1 MKKNSNETPKVTFL
15 IPCLN
20 EELTLPFVIREIEN
34 NFNQLDFSFE
44 ILVVDN
50 GSTDSSVSV
59 AKEMGARVT
68 KVPTPGY
75 GSALWGGFNASRGQF
90 VVMGDADGSYHFED
104 SKVMISKLEDG
115 FDFVIGNRFKGGI
128 EQGAMPFLHKYLGNP
143 VLSFLARMFYN
154 IPVRDFHCG
163 LRAFKRDKVIS
174 LELISTGMEFA
185 SEMIVKAGMAKLK
198 IVEVPVR
205 LSRDKRDRKPHLRT
219 WRDGWRHLKFLFA
232 YSPKWAFQIPA
243 FVSLGVALLPLLFSV
258 IGSSGIEFF
267 GQTLSYKTSIFSMAL
282 SILSVNFFW
291 AFVAAK
297 EVEMKYSP
305 IGLTSL
311 TGIAVAS
318 FVVMVVGFLIFLYQF
333 FDWVS
338 SGLGNQPLGSNLFI
352 GILSAFLIAI
362 GANSLSFALVIGFIR
377 INRNLTSGRT

>member
-20 EELTLPFVIREIEN
+20 EELTLPFVIREIED

-44 ILVVDN
+44 ILVADN
-50 GSTDSSVSV
+50 GSTDSSISV

-75 GSALWGGFNASRGQF
+75 GSALWGGFNASKGQF

-115 FDFVIGNRFKGGI
+115 FDFVIGDRFKGGI
-128 EQGAMPFLHKYLGNP
+128 EKGAMPFLHKYLGNP
-143 VLSFLARMFYN
+143 ILSFLARIFYN
-154 IPVRDFHCG
+154 IPVHDFHCG

-185 SEMIVKAGMAKLK
+185 SEMIVKASMAKLK

-205 LSRDKRDRKPHLRT
+205 LSKDKRDRKPHLRT

-258 IGSSGIEFF
+258 IGSSGIGFF

-291 AFVAAK
+291 AFVAAR
-297 EVEMKYSP
+297 EVEMKDSP

-311 TGIAVAS
+311 TAIAVAS
-318 FVVMVVGFLIFLYQF
+318 FVVMVAGFLIFLYQF

-362 GANSLSFALVIGFIR
+362 GANSLSFSLVIGFIR
-377 INRNLTSGRT
+377 INRNLTSDLT

>member
-1 MKKNSNETPKVTFL
+1 MIKNSDQTPKVTFL

-20 EELTLPFVIREIEN
+20 EELTLPFVIREIN
-34 NFNQLDFSFE
+34 DNFNQLDFSFE
-44 ILVVDN
+44 ILVADN
-50 GSTDSSVSV
+50 GSTDSSISV
-59 AKEMGARVT
+59 ATEMGARVT
-68 KVPTPGY
+68 EVPTPGY
-75 GSALWGGFNASRGQF
+75 GSALWGGFKASKGQF
-90 VVMGDADGSYHFED
+90 IVMGDADGSYHFED

-115 FDFVIGNRFKGGI
+115 LDFVIGNRFKGGI

-143 VLSFLARMFYN
+143 VLSFLARIFYN
-154 IPVRDFHCG
+154 IPVHDFHCG
-163 LRAFKRDKVIS
+163 LRAFKREKIIS
-174 LELISTGMEFA
+174 LELKSTGMEFA
-185 SEMIVKAGMAKLK
+185 SEMIVKASMAKLN
-198 IVEVPVR
+198 IAEVPVR
-205 LSRDKRDRKPHLRT
+205 LSKDKRDRKPHLRT

-232 YSPKWAFQIPA
+232 HSPKWAFQIPA

-258 IGSSGIEFF
+258 IGSSGIGIF

-297 EVEMKYSP
+297 EVEMKDSP

-318 FVVMVVGFLIFLYQF
+318 FVVMVVGLLIFLYQF

-362 GANSLSFALVIGFIR
+362 GANSLSFSLVIGFIR